1 VAFLSGTKATTFSDD
16 CKVMNCPIY
25 TKLYHSILTEKY
37 APLKNAFK
45 KFCIQAHYK
54 QTMDKHSIEKALQNE
69 IKQKLE
75 DNQFY
80 YKYADIDEI
89 DLRMADIIKDKCF
102 EQCAT
107 MYEKVQLQK
116 YYYNLQFL
124 DKEHEDVARAWDQ
137 KLFFFLKQIGYM
149 MTHYCIFRK
158 IADFNNF
165 DLFPSDITKVKL
177 NPELIDQIFEE
188 FQFKNLSK
196 SSSSKK
202 ILKEIYNAFF
212 KHNVVQSEYNT
223 KTKHVI
229 YSISDDVVEFR
240 ELYTTNFCM
249 IEIGTW
255 IPLPLCE
262 EIECEPEPDMI

>member
-16 CKVMNCPIY
+16 CKVMSCPIY

-137 KLFFFLKQIGYM
+137 KLFFFLNK
-149 MTHYCIFRK
+149 
-158 IADFNNF
+158 
-165 DLFPSDITKVKL
+165 SDT
-177 NPELIDQIFEE
+177 
-188 FQFKNLSK
+188 
-196 SSSSKK
+196 
-202 ILKEIYNAFF
+202 
-212 KHNVVQSEYNT
+212 
-223 KTKHVI
+223 
-229 YSISDDVVEFR
+229 
-240 ELYTTNFCM
+240 
-249 IEIGTW
+249 
-255 IPLPLCE
+255 
-262 EIECEPEPDMI
+262 